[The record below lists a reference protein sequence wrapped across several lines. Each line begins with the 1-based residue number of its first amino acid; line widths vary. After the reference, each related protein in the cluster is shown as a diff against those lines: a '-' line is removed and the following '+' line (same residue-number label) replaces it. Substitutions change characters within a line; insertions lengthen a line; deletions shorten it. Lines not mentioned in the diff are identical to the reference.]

1 VAQVDTA
8 APDSTTLDTAATEPA
23 VVPQPEPQP
32 VDSTPVVLPPPPV
45 MPPGEPVYDVG
56 SVEDPPELR
65 NRRDVI
71 RILERN
77 YPPVLRDAGVS
88 GDVILSFIVDR
99 EGRVEPASIQ
109 AVNSA
114 DPQFVEAA
122 RRVAERMRFR
132 PGRVRNE
139 PVRTSVQVPVSFRP
153 Q

>member
-1 VAQVDTA
+1 M
-8 APDSTTLDTAATEPA
+8 PA
-23 VVPQPEPQP
+23 G
-32 VDSTPVVLPPPPV
+32 D
-45 MPPGEPVYDVG
+45 PVYDVG

-88 GDVILSFIVDR
+88 GDVILTFIVDR